1 MIPNAPTFPLP
12 PYNIKFPII
21 PLCVGIVE
29 LYCIYNFIGAIG
41 HCVLFI
47 SDSCLNRFDHV
58 NFVEG

>member
-1 MIPNAPTFPLP
+1 MIPNAPTIP

-29 LYCIYNFIGAIG
+29 LYFIYNFIGAIG

-47 SDSCLNRFDHV
+47 SDYCLNRFDHV